1 MSRKPENKGI
11 TSSEQKNTW
20 SDRFWSLRSTRWGV
34 YFLFFLLLLALFADF
49 LASDLPIF
57 ARHKGNT
64 YILPNIFRPNELQQ
78 YDNHAF
84 RHAFEKD
91 DWALWPPI
99 PYGPEQTL
107 VAGRLEVNSPPGGA
121 HLLGTDP
128 VGRDVLSRIIHGVR
142 PALAVG
148 LIAVTVSIFLGSLL
162 GGLGGYFSGP
172 IDGFVTWAMAVTL
185 TFPALLLVLTLGS
198 FSITNTW
205 WGLGFLLGI
214 IGWAP
219 VARLARGQTRR
230 IRNTS
235 YVVAARASGAR
246 ELRVL
251 AFHVLPNAAEPIVVM
266 AAFGMGWAILMESAL
281 SFLGAGPGRASWG
294 DLLASA
300 RSHPHAW
307 WLTLFAGICLFA
319 TVLACNMVAEGLRHA
334 LNPKSRQPWLG

>member
-1 MSRKPENKGI
+1 MSQKTAKNEDMAPER
-11 TSSEQKNTW
+11 KNTW
-20 SDRFWSLRSTRWGV
+20 SNRFWSLRSARWGV
-34 YFLFFLLLLALFADF
+34 YFLLFLLLAALFADF
-49 LASDLPIF
+49 LASDLPIV
-57 ARHKGNT
+57 ARHKGDT
-64 YILPNIFRPNELQQ
+64 YILPNIFRPNVLQQ
-78 YDNHAF
+78 HDNHTF
-84 RHAFEKD
+84 RQTFGEN
-91 DWALWPPI
+91 DWALWPLI

-107 VAGRLEVNSPPGGA
+107 VAGRLEVNSPPDGT

-148 LIAVTVSIFLGSLL
+148 LIAVTVSIFLGSIL

-172 IDGFVTWAMAVTL
+172 MDGVVTWAMAVTL

-230 IRNTS
+230 IRNAP

-246 ELRVL
+246 EVRVL

-281 SFLGAGPGRASWG
+281 SFLGAGPAKASWG

-307 WLTLFAGICLFA
+307 WLTLFAGICLFV
-319 TVLACNMVAEGLRHA
+319 TVLACNMVAEGLRQA